1 MEQFGSQQA
10 GGGVGLTIRNSIELD
25 MSKYLTTYH
34 QDNLYH
40 YSLTIKWTKSG
51 ILIVQVYT
59 RGIPLKI
66 FFFVPKQ

>member
-25 MSKYLTTYH
+25 MSEYLTTYH
-34 QDNLYH
+34 HDNLHH

-51 ILIVQVYT
+51 ILVQVYT
-59 RGIPLKI
+59 RGIPLNI